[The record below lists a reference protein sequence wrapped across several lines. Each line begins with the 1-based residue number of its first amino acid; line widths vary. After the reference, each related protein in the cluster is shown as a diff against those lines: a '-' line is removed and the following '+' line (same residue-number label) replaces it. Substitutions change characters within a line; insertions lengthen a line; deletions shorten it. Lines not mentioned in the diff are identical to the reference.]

1 MKKHITFIESILL
14 IAALLIGFYGCQQLL
29 ATNIII
35 GQVVAVIGSIGIF
48 ILFVII
54 AILNMETLYET

>member
-14 IAALLIGFYGCQQLL
+14 MVALLIGFYGYQQLWE
-29 ATNIII
+29 TNAVI
-35 GQVVAVIGSIGIF
+35 GQVVTVIGFVCTF
-48 ILFVII
+48 ILFAII

>member
-14 IAALLIGFYGCQQLL
+14 IAAQIIGFYGYQQLWE
-29 ATNIII
+29 TNTVI
-35 GQVVAVIGSIGIF
+35 GQVVAVIGF
-48 ILFVII
+48 VCTFFLFAII

>member
-14 IAALLIGFYGCQQLL
+14 IAAQIIGFYGYQQLWE
-29 ATNIII
+29 TNTVVGQII
-35 GQVVAVIGSIGIF
+35 AVIGFVCTF
-48 ILFVII
+48 ILFAII

>member
-14 IAALLIGFYGCQQLL
+14 IAAQIIGFYGYQQLWT
-29 ATNIII
+29 TNTVIW
-35 GQVVAVIGSIGIF
+35 QVVAVIGFVCTF
-48 ILFVII
+48 ILFAII

>member
-14 IAALLIGFYGCQQLL
+14 IAAQIIGFYGYQQLWT
-29 ATNIII
+29 TNTVI
-35 GQVVAVIGSIGIF
+35 GQVVAVIGFVCIF
-48 ILFVII
+48 ILFAII

>member
-14 IAALLIGFYGCQQLL
+14 IAAQIIGFYGYQQLW
-29 ATNIII
+29 ATNTVI
-35 GQVVAVIGSIGIF
+35 GRVVAVIGFVCTF
-48 ILFVII
+48 ILFAII

>member
-14 IAALLIGFYGCQQLL
+14 ITALLIGFYGYQQLW
-29 ATNIII
+29 ATNTVI
-35 GQVVAVIGSIGIF
+35 GQIIVVIGLVWTF
-48 ILFVII
+48 VLFVII

>member
-14 IAALLIGFYGCQQLL
+14 IAAQIIGFYGYQQLWE
-29 ATNIII
+29 TNTVI
-35 GQVVAVIGSIGIF
+35 GQAVAVIGFVCTF
-48 ILFVII
+48 ILFAII

>member
-14 IAALLIGFYGCQQLL
+14 IAAQIIGFYGYQQLWE
-29 ATNIII
+29 TNTVI
-35 GQVVAVIGSIGIF
+35 GQVAAVIGFVCTF
-48 ILFVII
+48 ILFAII

>member
-14 IAALLIGFYGCQQLL
+14 IAAQIIGFYGYQQLWE
-29 ATNIII
+29 TNTVSGQII
-35 GQVVAVIGSIGIF
+35 AVIGFVCTF
-48 ILFVII
+48 ILFAII